1 MLRRLFLLLL
11 LAWASDPLQPTSLWA
26 CPNCADAV
34 PLSSGAEGEEGQQLA
49 LGYNRSIYLL
59 LAVPYL
65 AVGLLGYVVVR
76 RLSASAGQGS
86 GTFVKVK
93 ENERSTTPEGAR

>member
-1 MLRRLFLLLL
+1 MPLRLLLFVL
-11 LAWASDPLQPTSLWA
+11 LALASAVVLPTSLWA